1 MVKEF
6 WDEKFNSDEYIY
18 GKEPNNFLKS
28 FLDQVNPGKILL
40 PGDGEGR
47 NAVYAAKKGWDV
59 TALDYSTTGKE
70 KALKLAEQNQV
81 SISFHTSDAETFDST
96 EKFDLIAIIFLH
108 FTPDVRTTVH
118 HKFTH
123 LLKPGGTVLMECFS
137 KDQMENNSG
146 GPKSVDLL
154 YNETEIERD
163 FKELD
168 IKQLKKTEV
177 ELNEGSHHKGKAS
190 VIRMIAEKI

>member
-6 WDEKFNSDEYIY
+6 WDKKFNSDEYIY

-28 FLDQVNPGKILL
+28 YIDQVNPGKILL

-59 TALDYSTTGKE
+59 TALDYSTKAKE
-70 KALKLAEQNQV
+70 KALKLGKQNKV
-81 SISFHTSDAETFDST
+81 TINFHTSKAEEYTSS

-108 FTPDVRTTVH
+108 LTPDVRPKVH
-118 HKFTH
+118 DKIIHF
-123 LLKPGGTVLMECFS
+123 LKPGGTVLMECFS
-137 KDQMENNSG
+137 KDQIDNNSG
-146 GPKSVDLL
+146 GPKSIDLL

-163 FKELD
+163 FKELN
-168 IKQLKKTEV
+168 IKQLKKTEI
-177 ELNEGSHHKGKAS
+177 ELNEGSHHQGKAS
-190 VIRMIAEKI
+190 VIRMIAEKL